1 MALGL
6 GSLDTRVDAYSQLPQ
21 EELAKKVKLSS
32 GLLDALAAAQVLEQ
46 KAAAAREMSLSQ
58 ETDPKTIVQKNEESL
73 KQKAQ
78 MELAEQVGGVLKTK
92 RAKQNKNMQRMM
104 NKGISAAPVQ
114 RRQVAAQGGIVGYAP
129 GGPVRENSNSFM
141 TPEYMDYLSK
151 RNRNKTLEQ
160 IKKEKIAKLLQQ
172 SMPNQN
178 IISPAISG
186 IESALFPE
194 MNPNISGNPSI
205 VSEGDL
211 NPDINPNAQV
221 TTEGL
226 KVPKSSSEILSGNL
240 LPDRDTEIEVPK
252 KGIPAAM
259 PNMPNQNMIAPAS
272 VPKPPQDLSPDDT
285 PETVQAKKE
294 SYDEWLQG
302 LIAVLTAPA
311 SGRGLGGG
319 NVGRAYL
326 AHSQRVLDNKNELF
340 ELEIKQ
346 QTADAADEFN
356 RIELDSKTYNQ
367 LSQRLLGV
375 QKQIDAITSE
385 VMSGQL
391 GQQLS
396 MLDQEVNNIENFK
409 DGAPD
414 PVKVRE
420 LEILEGTIAQAIKD
434 RAQSYQYDNMG
445 LFAQRKL
452 YQDQL
457 ARMDDKR
464 QFNLNKSPK
473 LVP

>member
-6 GSLDTRVDAYSQLPQ
+6 GGLDKQLDDRVSAYSGLPQ
-21 EELAKKVKLSS
+21 EELSKKVKLSS
-32 GLLDALAAAQVLEQ
+32 GLLDALAAEKVLQQ
-46 KAAAAREMSLSQ
+46 KAAAARELSLSQ
-58 ETDPKTIVQKNEESL
+58 ESSPKTIVQRNEEEVL
-73 KQKAQ
+73 RNTQQ
-78 MELAEQVGGVLKTK
+78 ELANQVDGTLKNKQAK
-92 RAKQNKNMQRMM
+92 RTKNMNKMAGMDPRMLQAMQQR
-104 NKGISAAPVQ
+104 KGIAGAPVQ
-114 RRQVAAQGGIVGYAP
+114 QKQVAAQGGIVGYAP
-129 GGPVRENSNSFM
+129 GGPVTEEEAEKLRKSTRSPLQVILDDLKKKAEKTGTAVKDFFTTDDTDGGTTTANR
-141 TPEYMDYLSK
+141 PESLTIPDQQSINQGKMGTYPIGAGIGPETLNEDFIAQ
-151 RNRNKTLEQ
+151 LEQ
-160 IKKEKIAKLLQQ
+160 I
-172 SMPNQN
+172 N
-178 IISPAISG
+178 
-186 IESALFPE
+186 
-194 MNPNISGNPSI
+194 
-205 VSEGDL
+205 
-211 NPDINPNAQV
+211 
-221 TTEGL
+221 
-226 KVPKSSSEILSGNL
+226 KSK
-240 LPDRDTEIEVPK
+240 P

-259 PNMPNQNMIAPAS
+259 PNMPNQNMIDPAS

-326 AHSQRVLDNKNELF
+326 AHSQRVLNNKNKLF

-391 GQQLS
+391 GQQLF
-396 MLDQEVNNIENFK
+396 MLEEEVNNIENFK
-409 DGAPD
+409 DGAPN

-420 LEILEGTIAQAIKD
+420 LEILEGTIAQAIRD